1 MLLPTFRTSLCKR
14 QRRSHFLHPLSPRTE
29 EAEAAFSSSM
39 FTLQSWG
46 GGTLSL
52 LHSTFHSFVLLPV
65 LHFLSSPVQAVS
77 PPDPRQV
84 LPPPPSSLRR
94 SSQGG
99 RRNKG
104 RTGLDPLRLALVQE
118 EEEEEE
124 EERGSSPSSSLSL
137 SLSLYR
143 SLTSTVSFFLRRVCV
158 RVLSLLACHPLG
170 AQKGRKKRILPP
182 FGRSVEKEE
191 KEEEEATK
199 VL

>member
-124 EERGSSPSSSLSL
+124 RGSSPSSSLSL
-137 SLSLYR
+137 SLSLSLALADIYR
-143 SLTSTVSFFLRRVCV
+143 IFLSPSCV
-158 RVLSLLACHPLG
+158 RSCALSPCLPSFGSA
-170 AQKGRKKRILPP
+170 KGEKKRTIPP

-191 KEEEEATK
+191 KEEEEATT

>member
-1 MLLPTFRTSLCKR
+1 MLLPAFRTSLCKR
-14 QRRSHFLHPLSPRTE
+14 QRRSHFLHPLSLRTE

-39 FTLQSWG
+39 FTLQSWGG

-124 EERGSSPSSSLSL
+124 RGSSPSSSLSL

-170 AQKGRKKRILPP
+170 AQKGRKKRTLPP

-191 KEEEEATK
+191 KEEEETTT